1 MGDNYI
7 IECESE
13 EQLNKQEEFFDLLNQ
28 YYLKISTTSID
39 NLLFQCY
46 NTKLLDNIEYIGN
59 ISINDLQIK
68 TLYNYYNINEFFNL
82 FVESIKKE
90 KFKIEE
96 NKNILILNIEINDY
110 NKNNI
115 IIPINLRINNNKHN
129 NGILLGILSNEII
142 KIRNQNKEIENI
154 QKEQEEFKNKLEEEI
169 KKLSN

>member
-115 IIPINLRINNNKHN
+115 IIQINLRINNNKHN

-154 QKEQEEFKNKLEEEI
+154 QKEQEAFKNKLEVEI